1 VILNGWKAAGI
12 RQAIDQSYVNSP
24 KLDPFEDID
33 PLMSSIEPE
42 TNITAYLEMSDED
55 RQVLGFGHKSDE
67 DSNDEDDEI
76 FEPDRNFI
84 DVFDEE

>member
-1 VILNGWKAAGI
+1 MKIVKFLVS
-12 RQAIDQSYVNSP
+12 AI
-24 KLDPFEDID
+24 
-33 PLMSSIEPE
+33 
-42 TNITAYLEMSDED
+42 
-55 RQVLGFGHKSDE
+55 HKSDE